1 MRLKWLIWH
10 TLVVAVVVFPAHSA
24 FTFPDCTNGPL
35 KATPV
40 CDFTKDPA
48 TRARTLIQM
57 FTDDELIRNG
67 DNTSPGVPRL
77 GLPPY
82 EWWSEALVS
91 SLNWPSSLLDTCKFV
106 AWRRTQSWC
115 NIRAFG

>member
-1 MRLKWLIWH
+1 MKRLILH
-10 TLVVAVVVFPAHSA
+10 TLVVATFILPAHPA
-24 FTFPDCTNGPL
+24 FAFADCANGPL
-35 KATPV
+35 KATSV
-40 CDFTKDPA
+40 CDLTKDPA

-91 SLNWPSSLLDTCKFV
+91 PFDLASNLLDTK
-106 AWRRTQSWC
+106 
-115 NIRAFG
+115 